1 MACKLITTSIKGK
14 VVTLTQ
20 LNCMDGLEEL
30 SKLLTVTGKVA
41 YDYLN
46 GEANIHHHLA
56 LIQSCSQEDIQY
68 IKTVVC
74 KCAIEG
80 KMHKPDTVG
89 FFLQNDYT
97 TLLEV
102 FAFYMSANYKEFFTE
117 GLQELASKKEAL
129 QLKEQQEQQT
139 SQDSDK

>member
-1 MACKLITTSIKGK
+1 MACSLKSTTIKGK
-14 VVTLTQ
+14 VISLTQ

-30 SKLLTVTGKVA
+30 SKLLAVTGTVA
-41 YDYLN
+41 YDYLH

-56 LIQSCSQEDIQY
+56 LIQKCTPEDIEY
-68 IKTVVC
+68 IKTIVC

-80 KMHKPDTVG
+80 KLHKPDTVG

-102 FAFYMSANYKEFFTE
+102 FAFYMSANYKEFFIE
-117 GLQELASKKEAL
+117 GLQELESKKEAKLL
-129 QLKEQQEQQT
+129 QETQDKLTK
-139 SQDSDK
+139 QDSE